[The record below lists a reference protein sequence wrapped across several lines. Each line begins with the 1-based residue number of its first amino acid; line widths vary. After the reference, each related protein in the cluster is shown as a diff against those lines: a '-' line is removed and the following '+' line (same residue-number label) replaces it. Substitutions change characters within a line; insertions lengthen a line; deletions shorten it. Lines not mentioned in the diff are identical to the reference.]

1 MTLHVICDTSG
12 SMGDAGK
19 ALTMRTLVMAIAQ
32 WIQCGYGGTEV
43 KLYGVSSS
51 LQNFS
56 DWRANTEYPIELLS
70 CSGSTNFKAL
80 NQVLGGKPEGKVLL
94 LTDGYFSQNQ
104 AKIFKKWKQTLF
116 PNTLRI
122 IKIGADANPHLKG
135 EDIFAAE
142 DFFSAMSGWME
153 SSLA

>member
-1 MTLHVICDTSG
+1 
-12 SMGDAGK
+12 MGDAGK

-43 KLYGVSSS
+43 KLYSVSSA

-70 CSGSTNFKAL
+70 CSGNTNFEAL
-80 NQVLGGKPEGKVLL
+80 NQVLGGKLEGEVLL

-104 AKIFKKWKQTLF
+104 EKIHRKLEKYISQ
-116 PNTLRI
+116 NTLRI
-122 IKIGADANPHLKG
+122 IKIGTDANPKLKG
-135 EDIFAAE
+135 RGVFAAE
-142 DFFSAMSGWME
+142 DFFAAMSGWLE
-153 SSLA
+153 SGLS